1 MVHRGGF
8 TEGYVMEKSNA
19 ALMSWEKPNHWG
31 NFWIGKIMSWRGALA
46 QVRLTKALND
56 GDGLQSRGRQET
68 EFTYSGNDVPAGA
81 EATVRIAAAQ
91 ARVGD
96 EIFRLTDA
104 AQMKEIREIM
114 GRENVQIPL
123 DMHLYAMPNSA
134 AVLTVSDGRRALR
147 FIRR

>member
-1 MVHRGGF
+1 MFNRGGF

-31 NFWIGKIMSWRGALA
+31 ISVGKIMSMRGALA

-81 EATVRIAAAQ
+81 EATVRIAAGQ

-104 AQMKEIREIM
+104 AQMREIR
-114 GRENVQIPL
+114 
-123 DMHLYAMPNSA
+123 
-134 AVLTVSDGRRALR
+134 
-147 FIRR
+147 